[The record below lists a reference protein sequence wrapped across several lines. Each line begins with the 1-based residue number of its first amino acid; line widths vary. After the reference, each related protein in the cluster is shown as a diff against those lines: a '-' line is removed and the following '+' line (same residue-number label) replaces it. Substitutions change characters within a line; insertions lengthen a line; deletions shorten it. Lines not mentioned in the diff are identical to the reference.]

1 LSVKTYSTAE
11 TGKMGEEA
19 ARLYLE
25 RSGYTILES
34 NYRYKK
40 LEADL
45 IAMDGN
51 RLVFVEVKTLSDEG
65 FGMPEM
71 KVNAKKQEFMMQL
84 AAHYAEK
91 IGHERNIRFDIIS
104 VFLNSYS
111 KKIMH
116 FKDAFYP
123 MGGAV

>member
-1 LSVKTYSTAE
+1 MRSHSKIE

-19 ARLYLE
+19 AKLYLE
-25 RSGYTILES
+25 QSGYTILEC
-34 NYRYKK
+34 NYRFKR

-45 IAMDGN
+45 IAMEGN
-51 RLVFVEVKTLSDEG
+51 ILVFVEVKTLTDEG

-71 KVNAKKQEFMMQL
+71 KVNAKKQANMIQM
-84 AAHYAEK
+84 AAHYSEK

-116 FKDAFYP
+116 FKDTFYP